1 MKRDSNREKRPRGRA
16 IGVEDKA
23 DGALDRNRLSPSPP
37 SVRRQT
43 TVSHSQL
50 LGTAQGLLYLISCLS
65 SPKYGLVM
73 TGSVMKMPQNKP
85 EDPDAQATITDFL
98 DYTEYL
104 PSDLNRALTLIG
116 KLDETYLERADKV
129 HNLSRQYGTLAKAS
143 QVGDVDPKTL
153 RRDIS
158 YNLAHATKARESAYG
173 EAERLHEM
181 VNRHYNRLAGIRTKL
196 QALPKPPSRDPTPVP
211 RSPQT
216 NRKTPPPKITLRLD
230 GARLAASTGRLAEK
244 KKVHRSRRVT
254 VPGEVLPP
262 PNPDSPQT
270 FTDSDWES
278 LPPSPLP
285 MPTSRVGGSRARSHK
300 PSRIRPLKLPKTP
313 KDRTPRPPR
322 PPGTGTNVHSSVA
335 GISTSNALSMLPK
348 PPPDAKR
355 GSEHA
360 PWMRLTEYE
369 MALLRKRM
377 KKNAIWTPSETMIR
391 RELAEAGRGPDNY
404 RKVKAET
411 EETGGEFLDVDN
423 IATTAPGKSLAPGEI
438 SADSLGLAS
447 TNLSNRGMK
456 LNEAKKQ
463 KREAMLLAS
472 LQETQQAAKRLEDL
486 GTNFKDLF
494 KKPLSLSIGSPLI
507 TPTLTSAGSPEK
519 DKSSKK
525 KTKKK
530 SVDDAKDKDTS
541 PKKRKPVETPKAE
554 TALVQSEPTTS
565 PDKHVSKK
573 RKTQPSPSTA
583 TSTVTTMVPLAAP
596 APPPSEQ
603 PRLRS
608 KSATP
613 ATPVMPAPEKPK
625 ISTGPPKDKITAT
638 SSRPRRVSL
647 TIKGPTSLTLKGP
660 ASPPATGPSSRP
672 ASRAASRRD
681 STAPLSATLPRDRLR
696 RKSAT
701 PATPTTPAP
710 ILTAAARRS
719 KRPVPG
725 AIVQDQEGGAAVTV
739 GRRTKPPKKERTSL
753 GIAAGNT
760 VEKKGDVK
768 QMEIELQEEEQAV
781 GELVDP
787 DEPRYCLCGDVSWG
801 EMICCDNDN
810 VSSTRSQMKQC
821 IRLMK
826 PAV

>member
-1 MKRDSNREKRPRGRA
+1 
-16 IGVEDKA
+16 
-23 DGALDRNRLSPSPP
+23 
-37 SVRRQT
+37 
-43 TVSHSQL
+43 
-50 LGTAQGLLYLISCLS
+50 
-65 SPKYGLVM
+65 
-73 TGSVMKMPQNKP
+73 MPQNKP

-116 KLDETYLERADKV
+116 KLDQTYLERADKV
-129 HNLSRQYGTLAKAS
+129 HILSKQYGTLTKS
-143 QVGDVDPKTL
+143 SRGGENNPQIL
-153 RRDIS
+153 RKDIS
-158 YNLAHATKARESAYG
+158 HNLNHAIKARESAYG

-181 VNRHYNRLAGIRTKL
+181 VNRHYNRLVGIRTKL
-196 QALPKPPSRDPTPVP
+196 HALPKPPSRDPTPVP

-216 NRKTPPPKITLRLD
+216 TRKTPPPRITLRLD
-230 GARLAASTGRLAEK
+230 GARLAASTGRAVEK
-244 KKVHRSRRVT
+244 KKVHRSRRIT

-270 FTDSDWES
+270 LTDSDWES

-300 PSRIRPLKLPKTP
+300 PPRIRPPKMPKVP

-404 RKVKAET
+404 QKVKAEA
-411 EETGGEFLDVDN
+411 EETGEEFTDVDN
-423 IATTAPGKSLAPGEI
+423 IATTAPGKPLAPGEI

-486 GTNFKDLF
+486 GFKDLF
-494 KKPLSLSIGSPLI
+494 KKPLSLSIGSPLV
-507 TPTLTSAGSPEK
+507 TPTFTSAGSPQKEK
-519 DKSSKK
+519 TAKK
-525 KTKKK
+525 KKKPTE
-530 SVDDAKDKDTS
+530 DAKDKDAS
-541 PKKRKPVETPKAE
+541 AKKRKHTENARDE
-554 TALVQSEPTTS
+554 TAQVHDEPATKSET
-565 PDKHVSKK
+565 HVSKK

-583 TSTVTTMVPLAAP
+583 TSTVTTTVPLAAS
-596 APPPSEQ
+596 APSPSKK
-603 PRLRS
+603 PRERS
-608 KSATP
+608 ESATP
-613 ATPVMPAPEKPK
+613 ATPVMSAPEKPR
-625 ISTGPPKDKITAT
+625 ISTAPPKDRTTAT
-638 SSRPRRVSL
+638 STRPRRVSL
-647 TIKGPTSLTLKGP
+647 TLKGPTSFTLKGP
-660 ASPPATGPSSRP
+660 ASPPLLGLSRPSSR
-672 ASRAASRRD
+672 ATSRRD
-681 STAPLSATLPRDRLR
+681 STAPLSATLPRDHLR

-710 ILTAAARRS
+710 VLTAAARRS

-739 GRRTKPPKKERTSL
+739 GRRTKPPKNTRTTL
-753 GIAAGNT
+753 GAAEVGNPMG
-760 VEKKGDVK
+760 KKGDVK
-768 QMEIELQEEEQAV
+768 QKEVESQEEEQAA
-781 GELVDP
+781 GDPVDP

-810 VSSTRSQMKQC
+810 VSGSRSYRTWCIGLTRT
-821 IRLMK
+821 
-826 PAV
+826 AVRT